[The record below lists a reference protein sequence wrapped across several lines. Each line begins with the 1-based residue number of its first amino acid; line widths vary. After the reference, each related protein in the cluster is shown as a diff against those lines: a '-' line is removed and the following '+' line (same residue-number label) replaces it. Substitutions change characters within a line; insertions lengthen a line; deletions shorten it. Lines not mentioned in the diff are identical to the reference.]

1 MSTDLIKGFKYADL
15 VNSGC
20 VWQAKSATTAAVIA
34 VPTTAA
40 ILGLQNGEPDGGK
53 SYVILAVGGIQIASP
68 ASMCTLALIHSPQI
82 AKPGTALTAD
92 VTVIKNLK
100 ARYGVA
106 YPGNAILD
114 NGPTVVD
121 DGWFPL
127 GKPSALNI
135 ASLFGANIWHDVDG
149 MVVVPPGAVWA
160 LSCIANAVTVTVQIA
175 VVWAELNL

>member
-1 MSTDLIKGFKYADL
+1 MSTDLINFFKFANL

-20 VWQAKSATTAAVIA
+20 VWQAKSATTACVIA

-53 SYVILAVGGIQIASP
+53 SYVILAAGAIQIASP
-68 ASMCTLALIHSPQI
+68 ASMCTLGLIHSPQI

-100 ARYGVA
+100 PRMGGYSGF
-106 YPGNAILD
+106 AILD
-114 NGPTVVD
+114 NGPTIVD

-127 GKPSALNI
+127 GKPAALNI

-149 MVVVPPGAVWA
+149 MVVIPPGGVWG
-160 LSCIANAVTVTVQIA
+160 LSCIANATTVTVQIA